1 MWRFQTIKIE
11 ANGMDCC
18 DVKYLWK
25 KPAST
30 VNGSKLMNVYRLETA
45 KVPGYAAL
53 NQTAS
58 NPCFLPLRKVGDVFH
73 IVT

>member
-1 MWRFQTIKIE
+1 
-11 ANGMDCC
+11 MDCC
-18 DVKYLWK
+18 DVKYLGK

-58 NPCFLPLRKVGDVFH
+58 NPGF
-73 IVT
+73 